1 MTLMSIINSYN
12 WFSKPESF
20 NDPFDCQFNVST
32 EEISLEEYMQ
42 LYSKAKY
49 NKPIYEQGYIRFE
62 MPKGAIA
69 NNSFTLQFKETIH
82 DFGAHVSLDVKERSI
97 LSLSESFDNTT
108 MWSHYANNHE
118 GIYIEYNP
126 LILINKAVGVLHKV
140 KYLKPDD
147 IVFNAY
153 KLFACCSSNRDFE
166 QYKSLINEMFLTKS
180 NDWAYEKEWRI
191 VHNASSKVSY
201 DPSSLTAIYFG
212 LRCGTEEKIAIRNIL
227 ANKRM
232 AFFQMVKKSPGL
244 GIEAYP
250 MTKDSEYWFNMPE
263 L

>member
-1 MTLMSIINSYN
+1 MSIINSYN
-12 WFSKPESF
+12 WFSKPVSF

-32 EEISLEEYMQ
+32 KEVSFDDYIK

-49 NKPIYEQGYIRFE
+49 NSPPPEEGCIRVEF
-62 MPKGAIA
+62 PKGAIV
-69 NNSFTLQFKETIH
+69 NNSFTSQFKEH
-82 DFGAHVSLDVKERSI
+82 VHGFGAHVSLDVKERSI
-97 LSLSESFDNTT
+97 LSLSENFDNTT

-118 GIYIEYNP
+118 GICVEYNP

-140 KYLKPDD
+140 KYLNPNE
-147 IVFNAY
+147 IEFNAY
-153 KLFACCSSNRDFE
+153 KLFASCSNNRDVE

-191 VHNASSKVSY
+191 VHNAAGKVNY
-201 DPSSLTAIYFG
+201 DPDSLTAIYFG
-212 LRCGTEEKIAIRNIL
+212 LRCGVEEKIAIRNIL

-232 AFFQMVKKSPGL
+232 AFFQMIKKSQGL
-244 GIEAYP
+244 GVEAYP
-250 MTKDSEYWFNMPE
+250 MTKDSEYWFNMPA